1 MNINNKKKKHTPRKV
16 EFAKVAKPFKDVIS
30 TTHNFSIWKVIPLK
44 IGEFFSPCPHEE
56 LTFQTITN

>member
-44 IGEFFSPCPHEE
+44 IGEFFP
-56 LTFQTITN
+56 LVRTKN